1 MTGRP
6 WQSYDSVAREY
17 DRAWY
22 PSYEPVAR
30 DLLELVAL
38 EPNEAMLDVGTGT
51 GVVAA
56 GPTPATRSAS
66 MMTVTGVSGGRPV
79 PSIKVAPTTAS
90 FGFSGI
96 NWNREFYHDVEGQTS
111 TLTNRVIHTSA

>member
-17 DRAWY
+17 DRAWH
-22 PSYEPVAR
+22 PSFEPVAR

-38 EPNEAMLDVGTGT
+38 EQQEAMLDVGTGT

-56 GPTPATRSAS
+56 AAVERADSAVIVGVDPS
-66 MMTVTGVSGGRPV
+66 LPMLQLAREHVAVPLAAARVPGLPFPGRTFWSYMLLYGVSRGSNRGR
-79 PSIKVAPTTAS
+79 
-90 FGFSGI
+90 
-96 NWNREFYHDVEGQTS
+96 
-111 TLTNRVIHTSA
+111 

>member
-17 DRAWY
+17 DRAWH
-22 PSYEPVAR
+22 PSFEPVAR

-38 EPNEAMLDVGTGT
+38 EPHEAMLDVGTGT

-56 GPTPATRSAS
+56 AAVERADSA
-66 MMTVTGVSGGRPV
+66 VIVGVD
-79 PSIKVAPTTAS
+79 PSLPMLQKLAKALRVK
-90 FGFSGI
+90 
-96 NWNREFYHDVEGQTS
+96 
-111 TLTNRVIHTSA
+111 LTDLLE